1 MNSKIPLHVIIRSG
15 SISLLKKQ
23 LRFSVKGTKASWTK
37 YGIDPQEDQLK
48 LDPMSIN
55 AHGFG
60 VEDEEFEGVLV
71 TEEGDEVVETST
83 PTVTGH

>member
-1 MNSKIPLHVIIRSG
+1 
-15 SISLLKKQ
+15 
-23 LRFSVKGTKASWTK
+23 
-37 YGIDPQEDQLK
+37 
-48 LDPMSIN
+48 MSIN

-71 TEEGDEVVETST
+71 TEGDEVVETST